1 MILSPSTSKLELSD
15 NKLSEGLEAL
25 EDCCELEELILV
37 GNKVSDLSKLKPL
50 VSEARTLVCVL
61 Y

>member
-1 MILSPSTSKLELSD
+1 MTLSSSTSKLELSD

-50 VSEARTLVCVL
+50 VSEARI
-61 Y
+61 